1 MRARYIKNVKNYVNF
16 VQMLL
21 LLNILANVVA
31 SSLFFHSLPTESTG
45 VTIRTVCQDQKGNMW
60 FGGTD
65 GITRYDGSRYTD
77 FRYSAD
83 DVVNGDHIYHLICDR
98 EGTVWA
104 ASIEGISAFDP
115 ASGTFQTWP
124 SPDGTVKSMLP
135 LSGKKLLIAV
145 DGRLWVFD
153 AERKSYTREDI
164 PPMLRDLRVSV
175 LYSPGD
181 SIIFAGGLD
190 GRVLELSREL
200 HIKREF
206 TPVNSSAQI
215 NSILL
220 DDDGSLLV
228 ATEGSGLWSVSKD
241 GATARL
247 GLEYVRT
254 LCKDK
259 DGVLWVGTKNG
270 LNVLRDGR
278 FDEYH
283 YDFYDKGSITHD
295 SVLSIFCDQQ
305 GTMWLGT
312 FYGGVCY
319 CTSRPSLFAA
329 TVSRPGESYL
339 NGNVI
344 SDIVEAPDGTL
355 WIGTN
360 SGGLNHLLKDG
371 SFEHI
376 KGLGD
381 GYSDQPDIK
390 CIFISKKSGN
400 IIVAADKGD
409 LSVLRPGSKRLQAKG
424 SDFKDGSYGVLER
437 KDGELFVGTPNG
449 LFLYN
454 ESSGKTS
461 HIQLPGTSSD
471 ITTLELAGDG
481 TLWVGRKFGV
491 VAIDANSC
499 DIIDL
504 PSELSDLRYVEDF
517 LEDSSGRIWM
527 SSRAGLFC
535 YDNGSIS
542 AYTVKEGLPDN
553 VVRGVEEDAAG
564 RLWISTNNGLC
575 RLDPATGEK
584 WIFTMADGLPGDR
597 FTPYAHCR
605 TSSGEM
611 VFGGMSWLVRFN
623 PEIVNISYKEV
634 APVISGIEV
643 KGQLRQYNGGQV
655 DLRPGD
661 GNIGILFSAPDYISG
676 HNGRFFY
683 KLEGPGVN
691 DDWHEAGADRT
702 ASFSGLGSGKYTF
715 LLEYSNSA
723 GIRSAE
729 TVELHF
735 NIPPYWYERPLV
747 RILAALLLLVVAVL
761 FVLRLFARTKAKY
774 QSEMERVRNELLND
788 FSLEFVKIGA
798 NKSSD
803 NESSVAKV
811 FYKGDEEFMRKAMQV
826 VKKHLEDT
834 EFSVEKL
841 AEEMNMS
848 RSNLHLRSK
857 ALFGVSAHEFIKTV
871 RFNEACRMLMEKK
884 YSVAEIG
891 YMVGFATP
899 SYFAS
904 AFHKFMGCTPTEY
917 VKRNSPV

>member
-1 MRARYIKNVKNYVNF
+1 
-16 VQMLL
+16 MLF
-21 LLNILANVVA
+21 LLNILVNVVA
-31 SSLFFHSLPTESTG
+31 SSLFFHSLPTEATG
-45 VTIRTVCQDQKGNMW
+45 VNIRTVCQDNQGNMW
-60 FGGTD
+60 FGGAD

-77 FRYSAD
+77 YRYSAEGAG
-83 DVVNGDHIYHLICDR
+83 NGGDHVYHLLCDG

-104 ASIEGISAFDP
+104 ASLEGLSAFYP
-115 ASGTFQTWP
+115 STGAFHAWP
-124 SPDGTVKSMLP
+124 SPDGTVKSILP
-135 LSGKKLLIAV
+135 LARRKFLLIV
-145 DGRLWVFD
+145 DSRLWIFD
-153 AERKSYTREDI
+153 AERQSYTREDI
-164 PPMLRDLRVSV
+164 PPVLKDLRVNV

-181 SIIFAGGLD
+181 STIYTGGLD
-190 GRVLELSREL
+190 GRILELSHEL
-200 HIKREF
+200 QIKRDLY
-206 TPVNSSAQI
+206 PAGASVQVNS
-215 NSILL
+215 LL
-220 DDDGSLLV
+220 LEENGTLLV
-228 ATEGSGLWSVSKD
+228 ATEGGGLWSVPND
-241 GATARL
+241 GGIARRM

-254 LCKDK
+254 LCKDE

-270 LNVLRDGR
+270 LNVLRDGQLN
-278 FDEYH
+278 EYH
-283 YDFYDKGSITHD
+283 YDYYDKGSITHD
-295 SVLSIFCDQQ
+295 SVLNIFRDQQ

-319 CTSRPSLFAA
+319 CTSRPSLFAG
-329 TVSRPGESYL
+329 TVSRPGDSYL

-360 SGGLNHLLKDG
+360 SGGLNHLLTDG

-390 CIFISKKSGN
+390 CILISKTNGN

-409 LSVLRPGSKRLQAKG
+409 LSVLRPGSKRLQARG
-424 SDFKDGSYGVLER
+424 SKFRNGSYALVEG
-437 KDGELFVGTPNG
+437 KNGELFVGTPDG
-449 LFLYN
+449 LFRYN
-454 ESSGKTS
+454 ERSGETV
-461 HIQLPGTSSD
+461 HIPLPGSLSN
-471 ITTLELAGDG
+471 IWALELDRKGK
-481 TLWVGRKFGV
+481 LWVGRKFGV
-491 VAIDANSC
+491 VAISAASGEALE
-499 DIIDL
+499 L
-504 PSELSDLRYVEDF
+504 PEELSALRYVEDF
-517 LEDSSGRIWM
+517 LEDSSGRIWI
-527 SSRAGLFC
+527 SSSNGLYC
-535 YDNGSIS
+535 YENGSVS
-542 AYTVKEGLPDN
+542 SYTVKDGLPDN
-553 VVRGVEEDAAG
+553 VIHGAEEDADG

-575 RLDPATGEK
+575 RMDPVTGEK

-597 FTPYAHCR
+597 FTTYAHCR
-605 TSSGEM
+605 LASGEM

-623 PEIVNISYKEV
+623 PEVVNISYKEV

-643 KGQLRQYNGGQV
+643 KGQFRQYNGGQV
-655 DLRPGD
+655 DLKPGD
-661 GNIGILFSAPDYISG
+661 GNINILFTAPDYISG
-676 HNGRFFY
+676 QNGRFFY

-691 DDWHEAGADRT
+691 DQWHEAGADRS
-702 ASFSGLGSGKYTF
+702 ASFHGLGSGKYTF

-723 GIRSAE
+723 GIRSSDR
-729 TVELHF
+729 VELHF
-735 NIPPYWYERPLV
+735 NIPPYWYERPIV
-747 RILAALLLLVVAVL
+747 RILAALLLLVIAVL

-798 NKSSD
+798 NKTGD

-826 VKKHLEDT
+826 VKKHLDDA

-841 AEEMNMS
+841 ASEMNMS

-891 YMVGFATP
+891 YRVGFATP

-904 AFHKFMGCTPTEY
+904 AFHKYMGCTPTEY